1 MMFLGVLIIKER
13 IVADK
18 NFRDELCNLINR
30 HSQENDSDTP
40 DFILAEYLID
50 CLEAFDKAT
59 KRRTEWYE
67 PKPDIPAF
75 STLTGTLG

>member
-1 MMFLGVLIIKER
+1 M
-13 IVADK
+13 ADK

-40 DFILAEYLID
+40 DFILAEYLTD
-50 CLEAFDKAT
+50 CLEAT

-67 PKPDIPAF
+67 PKSDIPA
-75 STLTGTLG
+75 STLIQHLLSQVDKIKCQRT